1 LTKWSSLG
9 DACIPGLTFTPV
21 DPTGLI
27 TGGKVVLYLVNI
39 DKLFQPVDQIIYIVT
54 SADGLNFDMPRPIYV
69 QSKTMVDP
77 FVLDTQD
84 GSFRLYTPSDKEGII
99 SAVSSGGNEFIRE
112 KGVRMTFGGMPGA
125 LLLSNKHVRMFLSGG
140 NDGLNG
146 IFSMVSNDGLKFT
159 TEKGVRIQ
167 AKPGFFVDNPQ
178 PIQLLDG
185 SYLMLYQVHDQKL
198 DGQPEPWKFTEIHL
212 ATSSDGYKWKTDPT
226 IIGFGGTACVV
237 ELPDG
242 TWLIYFVH

>member
-1 LTKWSSLG
+1 
-9 DACIPGLTFTPV
+9 LTFTPV

-167 AKPGFFVDNPQ
+167 ANPGFFVDNPQ
-178 PIQLLDG
+178 PIQLVDAQGKLVPMKAG
-185 SYLMLYQVHDQKL
+185 ITFYQVID
-198 DGQPEPWKFTEIHL
+198 PESTIKQSETSIEFLFSIPPLTVTPTPSPW
-212 ATSSDGYKWKTDPT
+212 GYLTPT
-226 IIGFGGTACVV
+226 RT
-237 ELPDG
+237 PKK
-242 TWLIYFVH
+242 H